1 MDKRKLRA
9 GMVGGGIGAFIG
21 PVHRMALQLDN
32 NAEIVAGAFSRD
44 PEKSRQSGAQLHL
57 DPQRIYHD
65 YREMA
70 RKEAE
75 VPEEQRFDFVV
86 IVTPNSTHFEIARTF
101 LEHDFHVVCDKPV
114 ALTLDQAKSLKKI
127 SSDKNRI
134 FMITHA
140 YTGYPM
146 VKQAK
151 QMVKNGEVGKIL
163 KVVVEY
169 FQGWVPYRL
178 QGKVQ
183 GAKTWKFDPQVSG
196 KSLTIADIG
205 IHAENLV
212 RYITGLEIEE
222 LCAET
227 TSFLAG
233 HGLEDDG
240 NVLIRYKG
248 ETKGVFCA
256 SQMSTGEQNGL
267 TIRIYGTKK
276 SLAWKQ
282 EQPESLLIR
291 DLESFDT
298 VLYKGGP
305 YLHENAKAASRLP
318 GGHPDGLIGAFA
330 NLYQEFFQAIRRQM
344 GGGNGSSGDFPNID
358 DGVKGMSFV
367 ETVLESAGSDNKW
380 TRLKM

>member
-1 MDKRKLRA
+1 MDRRKLRA
-9 GMVGGGIGAFIG
+9 GMIGGGIGAFIG

-44 PEKSRQSGAQLHL
+44 PEKSKQSGAQLHL

-75 VPEEQRFDFVV
+75 APEEQRLDFVV
-86 IVTPNSTHFEIARTF
+86 IVTPNSTHFEIAHTF

-114 ALTLDQAKSLKKI
+114 ALTLDQAKTLKKI

-151 QMVKNGEVGKIL
+151 QVVKKGELGKIL

-178 QGKVQ
+178 QGKAQ
-183 GAKTWKFDPQVSG
+183 GTKAWKFDPQVSG

-222 LCAET
+222 LCADT

-248 ETKGVFCA
+248 GTKGVFCV
-256 SQMSTGEQNGL
+256 SQMSTGERNGL

-276 SLAWKQ
+276 SLTWKQ

-305 YLHENAKAASRLP
+305 YLHESAKSAARLP
-318 GGHPDGLIGAFA
+318 GGHPDGLIVAFA

-358 DGVKGMSFV
+358 DGVQGMGFV